1 MSIIFLWILH
11 SCPPLL
17 ICPSLKWSHGRSL
30 QSYFLCQQV
39 SGFSSYNS
47 LFSLLFSLFVEPDFK
62 CQRSSRLRT
71 RTLVFS
77 LYTLSSFY
85 SIPQTLFLIE
95 DSLSAFRCQL
105 KCHSKRASPEDWNI
119 PSSSYISWLFSN
131 LSISNFIHS
140 TLLKFVSYHTLN
152 QFFKFIY
159 C

>member
-1 MSIIFLWILH
+1 MGVTTSGQEKYR
-11 SCPPLL
+11 LL
-17 ICPSLKWSHGRSL
+17 LERHEICIWKAVCIWG
-30 QSYFLCQQV
+30 Y
-39 SGFSSYNS
+39 
-47 LFSLLFSLFVEPDFK
+47 LFVEPDFK

-85 SIPQTLFLIE
+85 PIPQTLFLVE
-95 DSLSAFRCQL
+95 DSFSAFRCQL

-119 PSSSYISWLFSN
+119 PSSSYISLLFSN

-152 QFFKFIY
+152 QFLKFIY